1 MARFEFLND
10 HPFKVIAPRTSMAES
25 PVKVHKPG
33 TMAQAAVAATAPEGM
48 LIAPVWKR
56 IAGFCL
62 DVFLIMIILG
72 FATQGTFFAYLGAVD
87 LILTSQGPYVIVT
100 ILMHLTF
107 FWLYFKYTGRY
118 YGRSLGQR
126 AMRIA
131 IVHDDGSLLGE
142 NHWGRRAAHKVKY
155 VIPYIGLFF
164 GLWDIF
170 KTSRHETKRS
180 PVDLSNHTVA
190 AVDWS
195 LPATSR
201 GGLR

>member
-1 MARFEFLND
+1 MAD
-10 HPFKVIAPRTSMAES
+10 S
-25 PVKVHKPG
+25 PVKINNPG

-48 LIAPVWKR
+48 LIAPLWKR
-56 IAGFCL
+56 IVGFML
-62 DVFLIMIILG
+62 DVFLLMVVLG
-72 FATQGTFFAYLGAVD
+72 FATQATFFAYLGAVD
-87 LILTSQGPYVIVT
+87 LLITSQAIYVLIT
-100 ILMHLTF
+100 YMLHISL

-131 IVHDDGSLLGE
+131 IVHDDGSLLGQ
-142 NHWGRRAAHKVKY
+142 NHWGRRAAHKTKY
-155 VIPYIGLFF
+155 VIPYIGLIF
-164 GLWDIF
+164 GLWDVF
-170 KTSRHETKRS
+170 KIYTHETKRS

-195 LPATSR
+195 LPANSR